1 MKKSK
6 MTKSQ
11 AIKLTLKG
19 IKRAIKKAI
28 QKIRKELGNK
38 QQNNKRDEVSKIW
51 FDRLPLNLIKLN
63 FGNFTPSPSMLFED
77 LLKTV

>member
-6 MTKSQ
+6 MTKLQ

-38 QQNNKRDEVSKIW
+38 QQNNKRDEVLKI
-51 FDRLPLNLIKLN
+51 
-63 FGNFTPSPSMLFED
+63 
-77 LLKTV
+77 

>member
-1 MKKSK
+1 
-6 MTKSQ
+6 MTKLQ

-38 QQNNKRDEVSKIW
+38 QQNNKRDEVLKI
-51 FDRLPLNLIKLN
+51 
-63 FGNFTPSPSMLFED
+63 
-77 LLKTV
+77 

>member
-6 MTKSQ
+6 MTNLQ

-28 QKIRKELGNK
+28 QKIRKELGSK
-38 QQNNKRDEVSKIW
+38 QQNNQRDEVSKI
-51 FDRLPLNLIKLN
+51 
-63 FGNFTPSPSMLFED
+63 
-77 LLKTV
+77 

>member
-6 MTKSQ
+6 MTKLQ

-28 QKIRKELGNK
+28 QKIRKELGSK
-38 QQNNKRDEVSKIW
+38 QQNNQRDEVSKIW
-51 FDRLPLNLIKLN
+51 FDRFPLNLIKLN
-63 FGNFTPSPSMLFED
+63 FGNFIPSFSLLFED
-77 LLKTV
+77 LLKTG